1 MTTALRSDF
10 LFWVGMRLFPTGML
24 TTVLA
29 TDRDLIEANPWAVKE
44 CGCVSGE
51 AVNDPPRAAVQ
62 QIASTDAEQGTA
74 LSLGDAEC
82 TSGVGDLQNAAKQE
96 G

>member
-10 LFWVGMRLFPTGML
+10 LFCVGMRLFPTGML

-29 TDRDLIEANPWAVKE
+29 TDRDKTNPWAVKE

-82 TSGVGDLQNAAKQE
+82 TSGVGDLQNAEKQE
-96 G
+96 W